1 LENRQINNYEEL
13 KVSTATISS
22 NGTQFVSIGSFNYK
36 SLIGF
41 EFSVSRLYETQLKEV
56 GVNSNVKIEFINIIF
71 KNKFTFNNR
80 KIFKQ
85 SLEFIKC
92 YFYFIP
98 SFGDKIF
105 ESKIKFRLCE
115 FERIYIHN
123 ATFNEYLNFY
133 DCLFF
138 GKVIILKCSFNDNV
152 VFTKSTFQ
160 SNCLFTYSNFEKL
173 GIFSRAKFH
182 DKDKNPTA
190 LDLSQ
195 AIINGQLIFFD
206 TILGNYKAFKID
218 SDSKNF
224 DKTINE
230 GDVIPM
236 QNKRETFRII
246 KHQLLQQNNVIEAE
260 KYDKLEKQTL
270 LEEKELEAIFE
281 DNVLKTFK
289 ILFTDYFV
297 LKLNKYSNNHKTS
310 WLYALI
316 FTLGVAL
323 ISHSILSI
331 SESNDFCDG
340 LKFIKL
346 LNPIDFSF
354 YSDAH
359 SGKIYTVYFLAKISI
374 GFGIYQLI
382 QAFRKYR

>member
-1 LENRQINNYEEL
+1 MEDREIDDYNKLEI
-13 KVSTATISS
+13 STVTKNSD
-22 NGTQFVSIGSFNYK
+22 GTQFVSVGGFNHI
-36 SLIGF
+36 SHIRF
-41 EFSVSRLYETQLKEV
+41 EFSVSELYETRLKEV
-56 GVNSNVKIEFINIIF
+56 GVNSNDKIEFLNIF
-71 KNKFTFNNR
+71 FRNKFIFNNR
-80 KIFKQ
+80 KIFKPA
-85 SLEFIKC
+85 LEFVKC
-92 YFYFIP
+92 YFYFNP
-98 SFGDKIF
+98 SFRDKIF
-105 ESKIKFRLCE
+105 ENKIRFRLCE
-115 FERIYIHN
+115 FERIYMN
-123 ATFNEYLNFY
+123 NVTFNEYLEFY
-133 DCLFF
+133 NCLFF
-138 GKVIILKCSFNDNV
+138 GKAIISKCSFNENV
-152 VFTKSTFQ
+152 VFTKSTFH

-182 DKDKNPTA
+182 DKHKNPTA

-206 TILGNYKAFKID
+206 TILGDYKAFKID
-218 SDSKNF
+218 SDSISF
-224 DKTINE
+224 DKTISE

-270 LEEKELEAIFE
+270 LYETYK
-281 DNVLKTFK
+281 NFK
-289 ILFTDYFV
+289 IKNMSNLF
-297 LKLNKYSNNHKTS
+297 LLLLNKYSNNYKTS

-316 FTLGVAL
+316 FTLSVAF

-354 YSDAH
+354 YSDTH

>member
-1 LENRQINNYEEL
+1 MENRQINNYEEL

-41 EFSVSRLYETQLKEV
+41 EFSVSELHETQLKKV

-71 KNKFTFNNR
+71 KNKFTFNSR

-85 SLEFIKC
+85 SLEFAKC

-105 ESKIKFRLCE
+105 ENKIKFRICE
-115 FERIYIHN
+115 FEEIYMNN
-123 ATFNEYLNFY
+123 ATFDEYLEFY
-133 DCLFF
+133 NCSFF
-138 GKVIILKCSFNDNV
+138 GKVIISKCSFNDNV
-152 VFTKSTFQ
+152 VFTKSTFH

-173 GIFSRAKFH
+173 GVFSRAKFH
-182 DKDKNPTA
+182 DKHKNPTA

-206 TILGNYKAFKID
+206 TILGDYKAFKID
-218 SDSKNF
+218 SDSISF
-224 DKTINE
+224 DKTISE

-270 LEEKELEAIFE
+270 LYETYK
-281 DNVLKTFK
+281 NFK
-289 ILFTDYFV
+289 IKNMSNLF
-297 LKLNKYSNNHKTS
+297 LLLLNKYSNNYKTS

-316 FTLGVAL
+316 FTLSVAS

>member
-1 LENRQINNYEEL
+1 MEDREIDDYNKLEI
-13 KVSTATISS
+13 STVTKNSD
-22 NGTQFVSIGSFNYK
+22 GTQFVSVGGFNHI
-36 SLIGF
+36 SHIRF
-41 EFSVSRLYETQLKEV
+41 EFSVSELYETRLKEV
-56 GVNSNVKIEFINIIF
+56 GVNSNDKIEFLNIF
-71 KNKFTFNNR
+71 FRNKFIFNNR
-80 KIFKQ
+80 KIFKPA
-85 SLEFIKC
+85 LEFVKC
-92 YFYFIP
+92 YFYFNP
-98 SFGDKIF
+98 SFRDKIF
-105 ESKIKFRLCE
+105 ENKIRFRLCE
-115 FERIYIHN
+115 FERIYMN
-123 ATFNEYLNFY
+123 NVTFNEYLEFY
-133 DCLFF
+133 NCLFF
-138 GKVIILKCSFNDNV
+138 GKAIISKCSFNENV
-152 VFTKSTFQ
+152 VFTKSTFH

-182 DKDKNPTA
+182 DKHKNPTA

-206 TILGNYKAFKID
+206 TILGDYKAFKID
-218 SDSKNF
+218 SDSISF
-224 DKTINE
+224 DKTISE

-270 LEEKELEAIFE
+270 LYETYK
-281 DNVLKTFK
+281 NFK
-289 ILFTDYFV
+289 IKNMSNLF
-297 LKLNKYSNNHKTS
+297 LLLLNKYSNNYKTS

-316 FTLGVAL
+316 FTLSVAF

-346 LNPIDFSF
+346 LNPTDFSF

-359 SGKIYTVYFLAKISI
+359 SGKIYTVYFVAKIFI

>member
-1 LENRQINNYEEL
+1 LEDREIDNYNKLEI
-13 KVSTATISS
+13 STVTKNSD
-22 NGTQFVSIGSFNYK
+22 GTQFVSVGSFNHI
-36 SLIGF
+36 SHIRF
-41 EFSVSRLYETQLKEV
+41 EFSVSELYETRLKEV
-56 GVNSNVKIEFINIIF
+56 GVNSNDKIEFLNIF
-71 KNKFTFNNR
+71 FRNKFIFNNR
-80 KIFKQ
+80 KIFKPA
-85 SLEFIKC
+85 LEFVKC
-92 YFYFIP
+92 YFYFNP
-98 SFGDKIF
+98 SFRDKIF
-105 ESKIKFRLCE
+105 ENKIRFRLCE
-115 FERIYIHN
+115 FERIYMN
-123 ATFNEYLNFY
+123 NVTFNEYLEFY
-133 DCLFF
+133 NCLFF
-138 GKVIILKCSFNDNV
+138 GKAIISKCSFNENV
-152 VFTKSTFQ
+152 VFTKSTFH

-182 DKDKNPTA
+182 DKHKNPTA

-206 TILGNYKAFKID
+206 TILGDYKAFKID
-218 SDSKNF
+218 SDSISF
-224 DKTINE
+224 DKTISE

-270 LEEKELEAIFE
+270 LYETYK
-281 DNVLKTFK
+281 NFK
-289 ILFTDYFV
+289 IKNMSNLF
-297 LKLNKYSNNHKTS
+297 LLLLNKYSNNYKTS

-316 FTLGVAL
+316 FTLSVAS

-382 QAFRKYR
+382 QAFRKYK

>member
-1 LENRQINNYEEL
+1 MEDREIDDYNKLEI
-13 KVSTATISS
+13 STVTKNSD
-22 NGTQFVSIGSFNYK
+22 GTQFVSVGGFNHI
-36 SLIGF
+36 SHIRF
-41 EFSVSRLYETQLKEV
+41 EFSVSELYETRLKEV
-56 GVNSNVKIEFINIIF
+56 GVNSNDKIEFLNIF
-71 KNKFTFNNR
+71 FRNKFIFNNR
-80 KIFKQ
+80 KIFKPA
-85 SLEFIKC
+85 LEFVKC
-92 YFYFIP
+92 YFYFNP
-98 SFGDKIF
+98 SFRDKIF
-105 ESKIKFRLCE
+105 ENKIRFRLCE
-115 FERIYIHN
+115 FERIYMN
-123 ATFNEYLNFY
+123 NVTFNEYLEFY
-133 DCLFF
+133 NCLFF
-138 GKVIILKCSFNDNV
+138 GKAIISKCSFNENV
-152 VFTKSTFQ
+152 VFTKSTFH

-182 DKDKNPTA
+182 NKDKNPTA

-206 TILGNYKAFKID
+206 MILGDYKAFKID
-218 SDSKNF
+218 SDSISF
-224 DKTINE
+224 DKTISE

-270 LEEKELEAIFE
+270 LYETYK
-281 DNVLKTFK
+281 NFK
-289 ILFTDYFV
+289 IKNMSNLF
-297 LKLNKYSNNHKTS
+297 LLLLNKYSNNYKTS

-316 FTLGVAL
+316 FTLSVAS

-382 QAFRKYR
+382 QAFRKYK

>member
-1 LENRQINNYEEL
+1 MENRQINNYEEL

-270 LEEKELEAIFE
+270 LYETYK
-281 DNVLKTFK
+281 NFK
-289 ILFTDYFV
+289 IKNMSNLF
-297 LKLNKYSNNHKTS
+297 LLLLNKYSNNYKTS

-316 FTLGVAL
+316 FTLSVAS

-382 QAFRKYR
+382 QAFRKYK

>member
-1 LENRQINNYEEL
+1 MENRQINNYEEL

-41 EFSVSRLYETQLKEV
+41 EFSVSRLYDTQLKEV

-182 DKDKNPTA
+182 NKDKNPTA

-206 TILGNYKAFKID
+206 MILGDYKAFKID
-218 SDSKNF
+218 SDSINF

-260 KYDKLEKQTL
+260 KYGKLEKQTL
-270 LEEKELEAIFE
+270 WYETCE
-281 DNVLKTFK
+281 DFK
-289 ILFTDYFV
+289 IKNTSDL
-297 LKLNKYSNNHKTS
+297 LLLSLNKISNNYKTS

-316 FTLGVAL
+316 FTLSVAF
-323 ISHSILSI
+323 IFHSILSI
-331 SESNDFCDG
+331 
-340 LKFIKL
+340 LKANKFNEYEIFFKL
-346 LNPIDFSF
+346 LNPTDFSF

-359 SGKIYTVYFLAKISI
+359 SGKIYTVYFVAKIFI

>member
-1 LENRQINNYEEL
+1 MEDREIDDYNKLEI
-13 KVSTATISS
+13 STVTKNSD
-22 NGTQFVSIGSFNYK
+22 GTQFVSVGGFNHI
-36 SLIGF
+36 SHIRF
-41 EFSVSRLYETQLKEV
+41 EFSVSELYETRLKEV
-56 GVNSNVKIEFINIIF
+56 GVNSNDKIEFINIF
-71 KNKFTFNNR
+71 FRNKFIFNNR
-80 KIFKQ
+80 KIFKPA
-85 SLEFIKC
+85 LEFVKC
-92 YFYFIP
+92 YFYFNP
-98 SFGDKIF
+98 SFRDKIF
-105 ESKIKFRLCE
+105 ENKIRFRLCE
-115 FERIYIHN
+115 FERIYMN
-123 ATFNEYLNFY
+123 NVTFNEYLEFY
-133 DCLFF
+133 NCLFF
-138 GKVIILKCSFNDNV
+138 GKAIISKCSFNENV
-152 VFTKSTFQ
+152 VFTKSTFH

-182 DKDKNPTA
+182 DKHKNPTA

-206 TILGNYKAFKID
+206 TILGDYKAFKID
-218 SDSKNF
+218 SDSISF
-224 DKTINE
+224 DKTISE

-270 LEEKELEAIFE
+270 LYETYK
-281 DNVLKTFK
+281 DFK
-289 ILFTDYFV
+289 IRNTSNLVLLF
-297 LKLNKYSNNHKTS
+297 LNKISNNYKTS
-310 WLYALI
+310 WLNALI
-316 FTLGVAL
+316 FTLVVSF

-359 SGKIYTVYFLAKISI
+359 SGKIYTVYFLAKIFI

>member
-1 LENRQINNYEEL
+1 MENRQINNYEEL

-41 EFSVSRLYETQLKEV
+41 EFSVSELHETQLKKV

-218 SDSKNF
+218 SNSINF
-224 DKTINE
+224 DKTIIE

-260 KYDKLEKQTL
+260 KYGKLEKQTL
-270 LEEKELEAIFE
+270 WYETYKDFRIKNTSDLL
-281 DNVLKTFK
+281 L
-289 ILFTDYFV
+289 LS
-297 LKLNKYSNNHKTS
+297 LNKISNNYKTS

-316 FTLGVAL
+316 FTFSVAF

-340 LKFIKL
+340 LKFVKL
-346 LNPIDFSF
+346 LNPTDFSF
-354 YSDAH
+354 YSVAH
-359 SGKIYTVYFLAKISI
+359 SGKIYTVYFVAKIFI

>member
-270 LEEKELEAIFE
+270 LYETYK
-281 DNVLKTFK
+281 NFK
-289 ILFTDYFV
+289 IKNMSNLF
-297 LKLNKYSNNHKTS
+297 LLLLNKYSNNYKTS

-316 FTLGVAL
+316 FTLSVAS